1 MKLTLQAI
9 FNEVVMS
16 TKLGQNRL
24 IIYASVLSCL
34 IEGER
39 GENSIQEQYQVN
51 INKIFDN
58 IFESLDSYTLSFDEK
73 INKILA
79 LYLSNNIESFYY
91 AGMCDNYH
99 NHSLR
104 Q

>member
-1 MKLTLQAI
+1 M
-9 FNEVVMS
+9 
-16 TKLGQNRL
+16 
-24 IIYASVLSCL
+24 LSCL

-39 GENSIQEQYQVN
+39 GGEASIQEQYQLN

-99 NHSLR
+99 NHTLR
-104 Q
+104 QQVFLQKLFTRLFRLISYERI